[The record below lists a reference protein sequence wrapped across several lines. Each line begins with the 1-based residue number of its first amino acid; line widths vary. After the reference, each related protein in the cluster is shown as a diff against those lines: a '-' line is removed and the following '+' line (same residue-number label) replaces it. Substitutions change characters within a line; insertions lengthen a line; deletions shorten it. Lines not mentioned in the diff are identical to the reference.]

1 MLREV
6 TKHDFKQ
13 LPNIPTSWCVWDDS
27 GLSRSNRI
35 VIFCLSLLALV
46 NFRNKTFFWTILQ
59 SEVDLNAI
67 EVEFFGNG
75 HSKKD
80 LEGMVIWVLVDLVEY
95 DICEALTD
103 VNLEAGHL

>member
-1 MLREV
+1 M
-6 TKHDFKQ
+6 
-13 LPNIPTSWCVWDDS
+13 
-27 GLSRSNRI
+27 
-35 VIFCLSLLALV
+35 
-46 NFRNKTFFWTILQ
+46 Q
-59 SEVDLNAI
+59 SKVDLNAV

-103 VNLEAGHL
+103 VNLEAGYLQRYKGVG